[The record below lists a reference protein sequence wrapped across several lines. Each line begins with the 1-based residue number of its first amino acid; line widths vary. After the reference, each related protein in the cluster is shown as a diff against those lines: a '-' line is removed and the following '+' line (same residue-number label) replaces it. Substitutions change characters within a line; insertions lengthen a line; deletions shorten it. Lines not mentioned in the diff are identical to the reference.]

1 MKALCIFGSAT
12 VTLAVQNGF
21 GRHLSA
27 LSFTEIP
34 QALKWA
40 ILAELSAYF
49 TTYFIKLSVC
59 FFVFRLM
66 ANAQESKVIVRILY
80 VLMAVMTVVCL
91 VSVVTLATECIP
103 FSDVWNLFAPNRRC
117 QPDFVQ
123 PLLVK
128 IYGGQSLPCHRQ
140 LCNLLVV

>member
-1 MKALCIFGSAT
+1 MQLTNLEKALCIFGSAT

-21 GRHLSA
+21 GRHLDTLTFA
-27 LSFTEIP
+27 EIP

-59 FFVFRLM
+59 LFVFRLM
-66 ANAQESKVIVRILY
+66 ANAQESKAITRILY
-80 VLMAVMTVVCL
+80 VLMAVMSIVCF

-117 QPDFVQ
+117 QPYFVQ

-128 IYGGQSLPCHRQ
+128 IYGGQWLPSC
-140 LCNLLVV
+140 